1 MTGDHELVQRLTTED
16 IPRRERLEFV
26 HDFIGRHIG
35 GMDFNPHDPE
45 NVRIDLEAMQLPRD
59 LKVGRGRFS
68 PIDGA
73 RTQALL
79 QDGRS
84 HYLLTIHSEDYEVS
98 AVGKAPIKVA
108 AGDVT
113 LMDESVCYQI
123 WYGRTMTVD
132 AVALD
137 RTLITRLVPRL
148 GNEAVCILPGAA
160 PHMRLL
166 TSYVDAVRT
175 WLPSSGKARDLTS
188 RHIYDLAAL
197 VLDGALNGG
206 AERNERSIAAARLKV
221 AQRDILECLSDHRLH
236 VDAVARRQGVT
247 ARYIQRL
254 FETEGTTFSD
264 FVRNRRL
271 DLALRLLKDRGR
283 ASTITD
289 IAYDAGF
296 SDISSFNRAFRRRFG
311 ATPSE
316 IRATN
321 LIGDVSRL
329 ET

>member
-1 MTGDHELVQRLTTED
+1 MQRLTTED
-16 IPRRERLEFV
+16 IPRPERLGFV

-35 GMDFNPHDPE
+35 GMNFNPRDRDE
-45 NVRIDLEAMQLPRD
+45 VRIDLEAMQLPGG
-59 LKVGRGRFS
+59 LTVGRGRFS
-68 PIDGA
+68 PLHGA
-73 RTQALL
+73 RTRNLL

-84 HYLLTIHSEDYEVS
+84 HYLLTIHYEDYEVS
-98 AVGKAPIKVA
+98 ADGKAPIKVA

-113 LMDESVCYQI
+113 VMDESVCSEFRF
-123 WYGRTMTVD
+123 GRTMAVD

-137 RTLITRLVPRL
+137 RGLIAGLVPRL
-148 GNEAVCILPGAA
+148 GSEAVYVLPGMA
-160 PHMRLL
+160 PDMRLL
-166 TSYVDAVRT
+166 TSYLHTVRA
-175 WLPSSGKARDLTS
+175 WLPASEKARELAS
-188 RHIYDLAAL
+188 RHIHDLAAL
-197 VLDGALNGG
+197 VLDGAVNGG

-221 AQRDILECLSDHRLH
+221 AQKDILERLSDHGLH

-254 FETEGTTFSD
+254 FEIEGMTFSD
-264 FVRNRRL
+264 FVRDRRL
-271 DLALRLLKDRGR
+271 DLALRLLKERER
-283 ASTITD
+283 ASSITD

-321 LIGDVSRL
+321 LIL
-329 ET
+329 

>member
-1 MTGDHELVQRLTTED
+1 MSRDHEFVQRLTTED
-16 IPRRERLEFV
+16 IPRHERLGFV
-26 HDFIGRHIG
+26 HDFVGRHIG
-35 GMDFNPHDPE
+35 GMNFNPREPE
-45 NVRIDLEAMQLPRD
+45 DVRIDLEAMQLPGQ
-59 LKVGRGRFS
+59 LTVGQGRFS
-68 PIDGA
+68 PLHGA
-73 RTQALL
+73 RTRSML

-84 HYLLTIHSEDYEVS
+84 HYLLTIHHQDYEVS
-98 AVGKAPIKVA
+98 ADGKPPIKVA

-113 LMDESVCYQI
+113 IVDESVCSEF
-123 WYGRTMTVD
+123 WFGRTMTVD

-137 RTLITRLVPRL
+137 RRLITNLAPRL
-148 GNEAVCILPGAA
+148 GNQAVYILPGTT
-160 PHMRLL
+160 PDMRLL
-166 TSYVDAVRT
+166 TSYVDTVRT
-175 WLPSSGKARDLTS
+175 WLPSSDKTRDLAS

-197 VLDGALNGG
+197 VLDGVVEGG
-206 AERNERSIAAARLKV
+206 AERNERSIAAVRLKV
-221 AQRDILECLSDHRLH
+221 AQRDILERLSDQGLH

-254 FETEGTTFSD
+254 FEVEGTTFSD
-264 FVRNRRL
+264 FVRERRL
-271 DLALRLLKDRGR
+271 DLVLRLLKDRGR

-321 LIGDVSRL
+321 LIL
-329 ET
+329 